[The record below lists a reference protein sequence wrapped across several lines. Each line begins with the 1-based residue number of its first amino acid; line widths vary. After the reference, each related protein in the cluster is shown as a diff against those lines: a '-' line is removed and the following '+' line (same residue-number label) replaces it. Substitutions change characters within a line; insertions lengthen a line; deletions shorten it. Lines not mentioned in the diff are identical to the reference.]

1 MNLQAFQEAV
11 AARVRAIPL
20 LAAVPVREEQV
31 GNIVETLKADIDKTC
46 LCVVVGTFSFDDEA
60 PDASVCYGTARVSVS
75 VYEDP
80 EMNRASP
87 GRPTFLS
94 AAQEIA
100 KALKLFRPDVE
111 GAGALTS
118 PKIGEA
124 VAVDD
129 GVVAVTV
136 TLTMKAEL

>member
-1 MNLQAFQEAV
+1 M
-11 AARVRAIPL
+11 
-20 LAAVPVREEQV
+20 EQV

-46 LCVVVGTFSFDDEA
+46 FCVVVGTFSFDDEA
-60 PDASVCYGTARVSVS
+60 PDARACYGTARVSVS

-80 EMNRASP
+80 EMNRATP

>member
-20 LAAVPVREEQV
+20 LAAVPVREEQL
-31 GNIVETLKADIDKTC
+31 GNVIETLQADIEKTC
-46 LCVVVGTFSFDDEA
+46 FCVVVGSLSFDDEA
-60 PDASVCYGTARVSVS
+60 PDASTCYGTAKVSVS
-75 VYEDP
+75 VFEDP
-80 EMNRASP
+80 EMNRRSP
-87 GRPTFLS
+87 GRPTFLA

-118 PKIGEA
+118 PRIGEA
-124 VAVDD
+124 SAMGD

>member
-20 LAAVPVREEQV
+20 LAAVPVREEQL
-31 GNIVETLKADIDKTC
+31 GNVLETLQDDIEKKC
-46 LCVVVGTFSFDDEA
+46 FCVVIGAISFDDEA
-60 PDASVCYGTARVSVS
+60 PDAKTCYGTAKVSVS
-75 VYEDP
+75 VFEDP
-80 EMNRASP
+80 EMNRSTP
-87 GRPTFLS
+87 GRPTFLA
-94 AAQEIA
+94 AAQEVA
-100 KALKLFRPDVE
+100 KALRLFRPPVE

-124 VAVDD
+124 NAVGD

>member
-11 AARVRAIPL
+11 ASRVRAIPL
-20 LAAVPVREEQV
+20 LVAAPVREEQL
-31 GNIVETLKADIDKTC
+31 GNVVETLRADLDKAC
-46 LCVVVGTFSFDDEA
+46 FCVVVGSVSFDDEA
-60 PDASVCYGTARVSVS
+60 PDARACYGTAKVVVSVF
-75 VYEDP
+75 EDP
-80 EMNRASP
+80 ELNRTTP
-87 GRPTFLS
+87 GRPTFLA

-124 VAVDD
+124 NDIGD